1 VPPTLQALL
10 TARLDQLD
18 RPERTVLERGAVEG
32 EEFHHGVVQALTPEE
47 PRLTT
52 QLTALVRK
60 ELIRPD
66 RPTLSAAAAMEA
78 VSGLE

>member
-1 VPPTLQALL
+1 V
-10 TARLDQLD
+10 R
-18 RPERTVLERGAVEG
+18 
-32 EEFHHGVVQALTPEE
+32 ALTPDE

-66 RPTLSAAAAMEA
+66 RAARFDLAEVLALGGQDPRVELDQALTLYELKGNLVMAERTRSRLAQ
-78 VSGLE
+78 